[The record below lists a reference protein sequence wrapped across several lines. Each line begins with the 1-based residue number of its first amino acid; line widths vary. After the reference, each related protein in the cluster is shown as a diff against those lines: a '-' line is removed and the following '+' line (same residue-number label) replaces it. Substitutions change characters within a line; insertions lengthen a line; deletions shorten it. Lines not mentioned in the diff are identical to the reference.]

1 MSNKD
6 QAAPLAVA
14 LQYDGEQA
22 PRVTA
27 RGRDEV
33 AQHIMQLAREHSVP
47 MQENEPL
54 AALLARVE
62 LGDQIPEDLYL
73 AVAQVIAFAYH
84 LAGKVAKDDT
94 HVDEQRR

>member
-6 QAAPLAVA
+6 HNPPLAVA
-14 LQYDGEQA
+14 LQYDGERA

-27 RGRDEV
+27 KGRNEV
-33 AQHIMQLAREHSVP
+33 AEQIIRLAREHGIP

-62 LGDQIPEDLYL
+62 P
-73 AVAQVIAFAYH
+73 
-84 LAGKVAKDDT
+84 
-94 HVDEQRR
+94 